1 MTTPTSPDVQRARLE
16 ARIATLRAVL
26 DLLWAQ
32 VEADKGE
39 PFRTIGRAK
48 VELIYLER
56 ELYALNRRQ
65 GEITGLASLPAPLP
79 VCLSLAGRT
88 NPPPDPTT
96 PPAA

>member
-1 MTTPTSPDVQRARLE
+1 MTTPTSPDAQRARLE
-16 ARIATLRAVL
+16 ARIATLRTVL

-32 VEADKGE
+32 VKADKGE

-56 ELYALNRRQ
+56 ELYALDRRAR
-65 GEITGLASLPAPLP
+65 EIAWLSRLPAPFP
-79 VCLSLAGRT
+79 VCLSLAGRS